1 MTFRRV
7 KRLSRKEDYGGA
19 HCAASSG
26 AESEIYNNTGE
37 TYKTSET
44 YKTGAETYK
53 TGAEIY
59 KTSETYKKNA
69 ETYRTSEIYKKNAEI
84 YRTGA
89 ETYKASD
96 LYKTLAYSGGTLPRS
111 HKQRSLMKWKTLTE
125 SPDHERRIITL
136 EKQDDEAFGFEIQTY
151 GLHHR
156 DENTLEMCT
165 FVCKVR
171 ELSPAQLGGLR
182 QGDTIISINSTSVD
196 GFRHRDI
203 VDLIKSSGNCL
214 RLETV
219 YGTSIRRAELETRLQ
234 YLKQTLQEKW
244 EEYRSLMVQ
253 EQRLVHGVVSTD
265 ASVYDAFE
273 SVRASL
279 LGQGVRRAGSEAPGR
294 GCGSGG
300 DEPIYQTCV
309 FDPSD
314 TNSDD
319 TGSSH
324 SSEVVLTKRALTRS
338 ASARVGHHAGSP
350 ANSWEKCSGQSPFG
364 TLPRKPRRKSLRKR
378 LLKYI
383 PGLNRPI
390 EEEESHL

>member
-7 KRLSRKEDYGGA
+7 KRLSRKEDYGSA
-19 HCAASSG
+19 DCAASCVV
-26 AESEIYNNTGE
+26 ENEIY
-37 TYKTSET
+37 KSCSET

-53 TGAEIY
+53 A
-59 KTSETYKKNA
+59 SE
-69 ETYRTSEIYKKNAEI
+69 
-84 YRTGA
+84 
-89 ETYKASD
+89 

-111 HKQRSLMKWKTLTE
+111 HKQRSLMKWKTLTDAPE
-125 SPDHERRIITL
+125 HERRIITL

-165 FVCKVR
+165 FVCRVR
-171 ELSPAQLGGLR
+171 ENSPAQIGGLR
-182 QGDTIISINSTSVD
+182 QGDTITSINRTSVD

-244 EEYRSLMVQ
+244 EEYRSLMAQ
-253 EQRLVHGVVSTD
+253 EQRLVHEMS
-265 ASVYDAFE
+265 
-273 SVRASL
+273 
-279 LGQGVRRAGSEAPGR
+279 SE
-294 GCGSGG
+294 
-300 DEPIYQTCV
+300 D
-309 FDPSD
+309 
-314 TNSDD
+314 
-319 TGSSH
+319 SH
-324 SSEVVLTKRALTRS
+324 STHSNEVVLAKKPLTRS
-338 ASARVGHHAGSP
+338 VSARVGHNGSST
-350 ANSWEKCSGQSPFG
+350 SWEKCNNQAAFG
-364 TLPRKPRRKSLRKR
+364 TFPRKPRRKSLRKR

-383 PGLNRPI
+383 PGLNRSV

>member
-1 MTFRRV
+1 
-7 KRLSRKEDYGGA
+7 
-19 HCAASSG
+19 
-26 AESEIYNNTGE
+26 
-37 TYKTSET
+37 
-44 YKTGAETYK
+44 
-53 TGAEIY
+53 
-59 KTSETYKKNA
+59 
-69 ETYRTSEIYKKNAEI
+69 
-84 YRTGA
+84 
-89 ETYKASD
+89 
-96 LYKTLAYSGGTLPRS
+96 
-111 HKQRSLMKWKTLTE
+111 MKWKTLTDAPE
-125 SPDHERRIITL
+125 HERRIITL

-165 FVCKVR
+165 FVCRVR
-171 ELSPAQLGGLR
+171 ENSPAQLGGLR
-182 QGDTIISINSTSVD
+182 QGDTITSINRTSVD

-244 EEYRSLMVQ
+244 EEYRSLMAQ
-253 EQRLVHGVVSTD
+253 EQRLVHGVVSKD
-265 ASVYDAFE
+265 PSVYDVFE

-279 LGQGVRRAGSEAPGR
+279 FGQGLYHGPEAQRQSHSSGSSTSTMEGN
-294 GCGSGG
+294 

-309 FDPSD
+309 FDPLDMS
-314 TNSDD
+314 SDD
-319 TGSSH
+319 SRSTH
-324 SSEVVLTKRALTRS
+324 SNEVVLAKKALTRS
-338 ASARVGHHAGSP
+338 VSARAGHNGVSSSSSS
-350 ANSWEKCSGQSPFG
+350 SWEKCNNQNAFG

-383 PGLNRPI
+383 PGLNRSV